1 MTEDERM
8 AFWGDLVDPITAL
21 LGGLVVRGE
30 FKLVKVVQAMLDK
43 AENAAAAEREECIQI
58 AHDTYEGFG
67 ASAQGVNFV
76 KQRIMEE
83 IRARG
88 KND

>member
-1 MTEDERM
+1 MTRDDIIRM
-8 AFWGDLVDPITAL
+8 AIKCQLANAGNREGLYMDALAEFAELV
-21 LGGLVVRGE
+21 
-30 FKLVKVVQAMLDK
+30 
-43 AENAAAAEREECIQI
+43 AEVEREECIQI

>member
-1 MTEDERM
+1 MTIDDIIPIAIKAGFTE
-8 AFWGDLVDPITAL
+8 GDWL
-21 LGGLVVRGE
+21 LFPDVLKR
-30 FKLVKVVQAMLDK
+30 FAIFI
-43 AENAAAAEREECIQI
+43 AEAEREECIQI
-58 AHDTYEGFG
+58 VHDTYEGFG

-88 KND
+88 QHDTR